1 MDVYFEAVTE
11 LAPAGDCRE
20 VHATVDLADVK
31 IIQFFEPGARREVRS
46 HAHDAGHLSIAASE
60 THHVHSACD
69 EGLAQFAAQPA
80 RRSSDQYGFDHFY
93 EELRHLATLALPCD

>member
-31 IIQFFEPGARREVRS
+31 IIQFFEPGAGREVRGQAGYAGNFS
-46 HAHDAGHLSIAASE
+46 LASREAHDFHTAR
-60 THHVHSACD
+60 D
-69 EGLAQFAAQPA
+69 ERLAQFSTQPA
-80 RRSSDQYGFDHFY
+80 RRSSDQYGFDHF
-93 EELRHLATLALPCD
+93 